1 MQSPQEEVCLEMLR
15 ARYAEL
21 LRLREYVERLE
32 NLRDEKATKRIT
44 GDSIREIEQQRAPR
58 CVSKGDFGPA
68 ARAIDRSISNSPDRS
83 VSSAIFR
90 RKHPAVVKHQ
100 S

>member
-1 MQSPQEEVCLEMLR
+1 MQSPHEEVCLEMLR

-44 GDSIREIEQQRAPR
+44 ADSIGKIEQQRAPR
-58 CVSKGDFGPA
+58 CVSKADWRLQLG
-68 ARAIDRSISNSPDRS
+68 R
-83 VSSAIFR
+83 
-90 RKHPAVVKHQ
+90 
-100 S
+100 